1 MIVSAT
7 ELKTL
12 VERILVRAG
21 ATEANANCVASHLV
35 NSNLC
40 GVDTHGVWQLPGYVA
55 AIERN
60 ELLPAATP
68 QLLNDTPTSVLVTGR
83 WGFGQVAALEAIQQ
97 GLRKAQSSGVAVVG
111 IVQSH
116 HIGRLG
122 EYVELAAR
130 LGFIAMIWISG
141 LGEEK
146 PTVVPHGGTKPI
158 FGTNPLAI
166 GLPVADEHP
175 ITVDFATSA
184 TSGVKIIEAVRHGKS
199 LAPGLIVDKHGV
211 TTSDPRELDHGG
223 GQVSFGGHKGYALT
237 LATEVLGR
245 IFVGADT
252 LVEPP
257 RGGYPFSHQGATMII
272 VRADLF
278 QPSRSYLERTSELQR
293 RVRAVP
299 PAPGVE
305 QVNLPGDPEARTR
318 AIREREGIPIP
329 DDLWQTLS
337 SLSSKQINSN
347 ASLEP
352 QPVHNPGRDR

>member
-7 ELKTL
+7 DLKTL
-12 VERILVRAG
+12 AREILVRAG
-21 ATEANANCVASHLV
+21 ATGANANCVAAHLV
-35 NSNLC
+35 NSSLC

-68 QLLNDTPTSVLVTGR
+68 ELLNDTPTSVLVTGR

-97 GLRKAQSSGVAVVG
+97 AVRKAQSSGVSVVG

-130 LGFIAMIWISG
+130 LGFIAMIWTSG

-166 GLPVADEHP
+166 GLPAADEHP

-184 TSGVKIIEAVRHGKS
+184 TSGVKIIEAIRQGNS

-211 TTSDPRELDHGG
+211 ATSDPRDLDHGG

-252 LVEPP
+252 LVEAP
-257 RGGYPFSHQGATMII
+257 RGGYPFSHQGAAMIVI
-272 VRADLF
+272 RADMF
-278 QPSRSYLERTSELQR
+278 QPSESYLERTSELQR
-293 RVRAVP
+293 RVRTVP
-299 PAPGVE
+299 PAPGFE
-305 QVNLPGDPEARTR
+305 QVNLPGDPEARMR

-329 DDLWQTLS
+329 DDLWQTLTALASRRVNS
-337 SLSSKQINSN
+337 SS
-347 ASLEP
+347 SLEP
-352 QPVHNPGRDR
+352 QLVHHPGRDR

>member
-1 MIVSAT
+1 MIVSGT
-7 ELKTL
+7 DLKTR
-12 VERILVRAG
+12 VREILIRAG
-21 ATEANANCVASHLV
+21 TTEANANCVASHLV

-68 QLLNDTPTSVLVTGR
+68 ELLDDTPTSVLVTGR

-97 GLRKAQSSGVAVVG
+97 GLRKAQSSGVAVIGV
-111 IVQSH
+111 VQSH

-166 GLPVADEHP
+166 GLPVANEHP

-184 TSGVKIIEAVRHGKS
+184 TSGVKIIEAIRKGKS

-211 TTSDPRELDHGG
+211 TTSDPHELEHGG
-223 GQVSFGGHKGYALT
+223 GQISFGGHKGYALT

-257 RGGYPFSHQGATMII
+257 RGGYPFSHQGATMI
-272 VRADLF
+272 VMRSDLF
-278 QPSRSYLERTSELQR
+278 QPSKSYLERTSELQTR
-293 RVRAVP
+293 IRAVP
-299 PAPGVE
+299 PASGFE

-318 AIREREGIPIP
+318 AIRERDGIPIP
-329 DDLWQTLS
+329 DDLWETLTA
-337 SLSSKQINSN
+337 L
-347 ASLEP
+347 ASHPGNTSAASEP
-352 QPVHNPGRDR
+352 QPVNNHGRYR